1 MATSL
6 RLACPSH
13 VTRVMSEHRAI
24 GSRHLA
30 FVGVLNALLAHAALL
45 AGDWPDP
52 TLRVGKD
59 EQRPALYLVPGEPT
73 QIIGAGFWG
82 HGARSMTEVSSD
94 RVEYSLVSG
103 RRQIGP
109 TRRDALAVLVETQM
123 GEATRRTEIYE
134 VSPSGS
140 AKDRSSYWRLAIDSR
155 SHAR

>member
-1 MATSL
+1 VATSL

-73 QIIGAGFWG
+73 PSSARDFGVMG
-82 HGARSMTEVSSD
+82 HGV
-94 RVEYSLVSG
+94 
-103 RRQIGP
+103 
-109 TRRDALAVLVETQM
+109 
-123 GEATRRTEIYE
+123 
-134 VSPSGS
+134 
-140 AKDRSSYWRLAIDSR
+140 
-155 SHAR
+155 